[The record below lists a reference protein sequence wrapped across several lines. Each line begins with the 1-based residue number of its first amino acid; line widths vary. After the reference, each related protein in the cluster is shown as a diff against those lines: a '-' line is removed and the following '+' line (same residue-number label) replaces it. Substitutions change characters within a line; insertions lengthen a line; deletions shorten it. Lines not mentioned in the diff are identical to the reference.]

1 MVNSPNS
8 APSANHL
15 NTNQPEANKLTGLR
29 YVPRWIAGVLCYAAF
44 GLGGL
49 LSSLTVLPILRYWP
63 GTPQARTARVQR
75 TVSLMFKSFVAL
87 LSGAGV
93 INVSTKNLH
102 LLQHVQGHIVIA
114 NHPTL
119 VDVVV
124 LISLM
129 PNAGCIVKQGLWR
142 NPFIRGVLSSVG
154 YIPNRSAKLLLQDCK
169 QVLTN
174 TTNLVIFPE
183 GTRTLVG
190 NVINPFAR
198 GAANIAIRTK
208 SDILPVVLRTDVAG
222 LTKQQ
227 AWYQIPRQTINMS
240 VEIGSRVMHH
250 DYKITQGN
258 EAKMAR
264 QLTRD
269 LQQFYLNS
277 LSNPIDSHTDKKQNN
292 ELTQPN

>member
-1 MVNSPNS
+1 MCYMV
-8 APSANHL
+8 
-15 NTNQPEANKLTGLR
+15 
-29 YVPRWIAGVLCYAAF
+29 F

-49 LSSLTVLPILRYWP
+49 LSSLTILPVLRYWP
-63 GTPQARTARVQR
+63 GSKQARTARVQR
-75 TVSLMFKSFVAL
+75 TVSLMFKGFVAML
-87 LSGAGV
+87 TAVGV

-102 LLQHVQGHIVIA
+102 LLQQARGHIVIA

-129 PNAGCIVKQGLWR
+129 PNAGCIVKQSLWR

-154 YIPNRSAKLLLQDCK
+154 YIPNRSANLLLQDCK
-169 QVLTN
+169 QVLN
-174 TTNLVIFPE
+174 NATNLVIFPE

-198 GAANIAIRTK
+198 GAANIAIRTQ

-222 LTKQQ
+222 LTKQES
-227 AWYQIPRQTINMS
+227 WYQIPRQTINMS
-240 VEIGSRVMHH
+240 VEIADSVLHH
-250 DYKITQGN
+250 DEEITQGN

-277 LSNPIDSHTDKKQNN
+277 LSIPIDSHTDKKRK
-292 ELTQPN
+292 